1 MGVDRN
7 HVLTYTRCSGTVIPR
22 YREIEM
28 TDKDVIRLYQKAN
41 RWDVKGLPNTIHD
54 LRQFA
59 LAVIEEERER
69 AVMICHD
76 CRDWEYASEEIAF
89 RIMNNG

>member
-1 MGVDRN
+1 M
-7 HVLTYTRCSGTVIPR
+7 
-22 YREIEM
+22 EM
-28 TDKDVIRLYQKAN
+28 TDRDVIRLYQKAN
-41 RWDVKGLPNTIHD
+41 RWDVTGLLNTIHD

-76 CRDWEYASEEIAF
+76 CRDWEYASEEIAH
-89 RIMNNG
+89 RIMNQTKGGRDGSNL